1 MGQKINPNSLRLGII
16 RNWNSNWYAKND
28 YAKFLRQDYEL
39 RKYLTERLKSAGISR
54 VTLERLAKK
63 VVVTLHSARPG
74 VIIGKKGNEIEKLR
88 SDLMGFVGSE
98 VSLNLVEVRKPET
111 DARLVAESI
120 ASQIEKR
127 VGFRRA
133 IKRAMQ
139 STLRA
144 GGLGI
149 RVNCSGRLGGA
160 EIARM
165 EWYREGPVPLQT
177 LRADI
182 DYGFCTAFTT
192 YGTIGIKVW
201 IYRGETF
208 NTKNVFLPKRER
220 GSDRGGDRNEKQ
232 EKGRE

>member
-16 RNWNSNWYAKND
+16 RNWNSNWFSKNEYAKL
-28 YAKFLRQDYEL
+28 LRQDYDL
-39 RKYLTERLKSAGISR
+39 RKFLNERLKAAGISK

-63 VVVTLHSARPG
+63 VVVTLHTARPG

-88 SDLMGFVGSE
+88 TDLMGFVGSD
-98 VSLNLVEVRKPET
+98 VVLNLVEVRKPEV
-111 DARLVAESI
+111 DAKLVAESI

-133 IKRAMQ
+133 VRRAMQ

-165 EWYREGPVPLQT
+165 EWYRDGAVPLQT

-182 DYGFCTAFTT
+182 DYGFATAYTT
-192 YGTIGIKVW
+192 YGTVGIKVW

-208 NTKNVFLPKRER
+208 NTKNVFLPKRV
-220 GSDRGGDRNEKQ
+220 GDRTEKQ
-232 EKGRE
+232 ERSRE